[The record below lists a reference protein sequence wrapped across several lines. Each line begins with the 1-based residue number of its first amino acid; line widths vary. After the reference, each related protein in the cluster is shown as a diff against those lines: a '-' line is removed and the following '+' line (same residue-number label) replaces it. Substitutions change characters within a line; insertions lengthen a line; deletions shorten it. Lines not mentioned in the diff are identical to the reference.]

1 MTESSPT
8 PTPLRWALCLV
19 TFSAALEYPDKFPA
33 EVTTMTGAFFL
44 AVTLAYPRLVYQR
57 LTWPAICFGLWL
69 VVQLLAAAV
78 ESSRYPGGVDS
89 EEISTILQLELLWV
103 LFFAAAANLLRDP
116 RLSRDALLALAAGCL
131 IRAALPIVGIGRTI
145 HIEGSGDV
153 RVSVFGQNP
162 NQSAQVLAVGLLAVL
177 GLAHFGARGRAFS
190 RAGVWLAA
198 GLLAVGIIQT
208 GSRGGLASL
217 LVGLVVL
224 LGGGASWRARARSL
238 VLASLAIAA
247 MAGLAW
253 HSDLMRTRILK
264 AAEGGDLAQ
273 RERIFPTLVGMIEEK
288 PLLGWGPSTNKYELA
303 SRLGDP
309 RYGRRD
315 PHNAILEVLSA
326 TGLLGLIPFLLGVGM
341 CLRAGWVARAGPYGF
356 LPLAILMSVIA
367 ENMSGNRLAFPMLWF
382 GLAYALG
389 SSRLGPE
396 KLPRRSSGT
405 KRAPVYHESSV
416 WDEPTRSSPRL
427 PPRVPRS

>member
-1 MTESSPT
+1 MTDPIPT
-8 PTPLRWALCLV
+8 PTALRWSLCLV

-33 EVTTMTGAFFL
+33 EVTTLTGAFFL
-44 AVTLAYPRLVYQR
+44 TITLAYPSLVYAR
-57 LTWPAICFGLWL
+57 VTWPAICFGLWL
-69 VVQLLAAAV
+69 VVQLFATAV
-78 ESSRYPGGVDS
+78 ESSRYPGGFDPV
-89 EEISTILQLELLWV
+89 EVSTILQLELLWV

-116 RLSRDALLALAAGCL
+116 RLCRDALLALAAGCL
-131 IRAALPIVGIGRTI
+131 IRAALPIAGIARTI
-145 HIEGSGDV
+145 HIEGTGEV
-153 RVSVFGQNP
+153 RLSVFGQNP
-162 NQSAQVLAVGLLAVL
+162 NQSAQVLAVGLLSVL
-177 GLAHFGARGRAFS
+177 GLAHFGAQGRALP
-190 RAGVWLAA
+190 RVAVWAAA
-198 GLLAVGIIQT
+198 GLLGVGIIQT

-224 LGGGASWRARARSL
+224 LGGGGSWRARARSL

-253 HSDLMRTRILK
+253 QSDLMRTRILK
-264 AAEGGDLAQ
+264 AAEAGDLAQ
-273 RERIFPTLVGMIEEK
+273 RERIFPALIGMIGEK

-326 TGLLGLIPFLLGVGM
+326 TGLLGLIPFLVGVGM
-341 CLRAGWVARAGPYGF
+341 CLRAGWVARSGPYGF
-356 LPLAILMSVIA
+356 LPLAILMAVLA
-367 ENMSGNRLAFPMLWF
+367 GNMSGNRLAFPMLWF

-389 SSRLGPE
+389 SSRLGPGQ
-396 KLPRRSSGT
+396 LPRRSSGT

-416 WDEPTRSSPRL
+416 WGEPTHSSPAF
-427 PPRVPRS
+427 PPRVRPL